1 MRTLPPAGAPRAAP
15 LRAAAPPLAAAPPST
30 LPHGCQ
36 PKAGKHLRPLA
47 QCRRRPLSVA
57 AAAVAGVVPADQP
70 ASSSSPKPRVAYQ
83 GVPGAYSEAAAMT
96 AVPGGDPLPCDDF
109 ETAFRAVA
117 QWLADAA
124 VLPVE
129 NSLGGSI
136 HAVYDLL
143 LRHEVAVVGEVAVR
157 VEHCLMALP
166 GTALASVTSVASH
179 PQALAQCDAYLRS
192 LGVDR
197 VAADDTA
204 GAAREL
210 ATSGGPPGRAAL
222 ASARAASLYGLAVLG
237 AGVQDSDSNVTRF
250 LVLARDAAHPA
261 ADDARPHKTSLAFS
275 LAAGPG
281 QLFKALSVFALRDI
295 DMTKIESRPAPAG
308 LMRGGGSGGGGAS
321 ASTSPSTSRP
331 FSNTIFYVDVAAN
344 SADPRTQN
352 ALRHLR
358 EVAPFCRVL
367 GCYPAAGPP
376 ASSLAGGN
384 AAAAVVGDSG
394 VAVAAAVAAPSAA
407 AAEPAPAAPPA
418 AADLAHPD
426 AGAGPPVAYQGVP
439 GAYSEAASLAAVPG
453 CRPVPCAA
461 FESAFQALASRAA
474 DRAVVPIENSVGGSI
489 HAVYDLLLRY
499 RLHVVGETAL
509 AVDHCL
515 AAPRGA
521 TLASIRSVASHPQA
535 LAQCDAYLRALGVAR
550 VAADDA
556 AGAAAAVAARGRADE
571 AALASARAASLY
583 GLDVLATSVQDA
595 PVNVTRF
602 LVLARDPAVS
612 APSSR
617 RAHKTSIVLSLPDG
631 PGQLFKVLSV
641 FALRDIDLAKVESR
655 PARDAP
661 LGVAD
666 GGGAQFGYLFYVDA
680 LANLADAPAQA
691 ALRHLQ
697 EIAPFMRVLGC
708 YPVDGGE
715 EGHGGGA

>member
-1 MRTLPPAGAPRAAP
+1 MRALGPATAPRAAP
-15 LRAAAPPLAAAPPST
+15 PSRAVAPPVAFAPVASTSHPHEAINTHSRALA
-30 LPHGCQ
+30 LPRH
-36 PKAGKHLRPLA
+36 RPGG
-47 QCRRRPLSVA
+47 VA
-57 AAAVAGVVPADQP
+57 VAAAVAPADQTAP
-70 ASSSSPKPRVAYQ
+70 TGTPKPRVAYQ

-109 ETAFRAVA
+109 ETAFRAVS

-124 VLPVE
+124 VLPIE

-143 LRHEVAVVGEVAVR
+143 LRYEVAVVGEVAVK
-157 VEHCLMALP
+157 VEHCLLALP
-166 GTALASVTSVASH
+166 GTPLSAVTSVASH
-179 PQALAQCDAYLRS
+179 PQALAQCDGYLRS
-192 LGVDR
+192 LGVAK

-210 ATSGGPPGRAAL
+210 AASGGPPGRAAL
-222 ASARAASLYGLAVLG
+222 ASARAASLYGLDVLG

-250 LVLARDAAHPA
+250 LVLKREAVRPA

-275 LAAGPG
+275 LADGPG

-295 DMTKIESRPAPAG
+295 DMTKIESRPVPASV
-308 LMRGGGSGGGGAS
+308 REAGGGGGGATS
-321 ASTSPSTSRP
+321 ASPSATVSRR
-331 FSNTIFYVDVAAN
+331 FETMFYVDVAA
-344 SADPRTQN
+344 SAADPRTRN

-376 ASSLAGGN
+376 ASSLTGGD
-384 AAAAVVGDSG
+384 AAAAVVGDG
-394 VAVAAAVAAPSAA
+394 VAVAAAAA
-407 AAEPAPAAPPA
+407 APAAALA
-418 AADLAHPD
+418 AATLAPPDPDDPATAHPD
-426 AGAGPPVAYQGVP
+426 AGTGPRVAYQGVP

-453 CRPVPCAA
+453 CRPTPCPAFEAA
-461 FESAFQALASRAA
+461 FHALASRAA
-474 DRAVVPIENSVGGSI
+474 DRAVVPIENSLGGAI

-515 AAPRGA
+515 VAPRGA
-521 TLASIRSVASHPQA
+521 TLSTIRSVASHPQA
-535 LAQCDAYLRALGVAR
+535 LAQCDGYLRSLGVAR
-550 VAADDA
+550 VAADDT
-556 AGAAAAVAARGRADE
+556 AGAAAAVAARGRPDE
-571 AALASARAASLY
+571 AALASARAAALY
-583 GLDVLATSVQDA
+583 GLDILATSVQDA

-612 APSSR
+612 APARAGS

-661 LGVAD
+661 LGVAE
-666 GGGAQFGYLFYVDA
+666 GGGAQFG
-680 LANLADAPAQA
+680 
-691 ALRHLQ
+691 
-697 EIAPFMRVLGC
+697 
-708 YPVDGGE
+708 
-715 EGHGGGA
+715 